1 MAHTAKDLI
10 PVKDV
15 AKRKLL
21 PISYDK
27 LLNMIRNEEIEYVEI
42 VGKYYLTR
50 DIIADYISQ
59 NFSKAKK

>member
-1 MAHTAKDLI
+1 MAYTGKDLI

-15 AKRKLL
+15 AKKKLL

-27 LLNMIRNEEIEYVEI
+27 LLNMIRNDEIEHVEL

-50 DIIADYISQ
+50 EIIADYITQSV
-59 NFSKAKK
+59 SKAKK

>member
-1 MAHTAKDLI
+1 MAYTAKDLI

-15 AKRKLL
+15 VKRRLL

-27 LLNMIRNEEIEYVEI
+27 LLNMIRNDEIEYVEI

-50 DIIADYISQ
+50 EIIAEFIAQ

>member
-1 MAHTAKDLI
+1 MAYTAKDLI

-15 AKRKLL
+15 VKRRLL

-27 LLNMIRNEEIEYVEI
+27 LLNMIRNDEIEYVEI

-50 DIIADYISQ
+50 EIIADFIAQ